1 MSSIQRIVKMETSN
15 LCITC
20 IKIGDKFDAEYVNKL
35 YDMVHRQIDVPFFC
49 FTDNTSGIK
58 EGVTVVEID
67 VTEYSQW
74 ENWWP
79 AWWKINMFVRPEIQ
93 DFKRKI
99 FFDLDVIIHG
109 DITKI
114 LESNSPFALVYSS
127 WKGLP
132 FQVKNPT
139 KSMFNSSVIAWD
151 DAKHIYDHWMQDAK
165 GFVAKY
171 AGTDDFYHNEKIKRY
186 RLPPIIYSYRDGCA
200 PRQENCLEFRP
211 SMGLAILHQHPKNHE
226 LDPNIHII
234 ARYWG

>member
-1 MSSIQRIVKMETSN
+1 MSSIQKTARMATSD

-35 YDMVHRQIDVPFFC
+35 YNMVRRQTDAPFFC
-49 FTDNTSGIK
+49 FTDNPEGIK

-67 VTEYSQW
+67 VSEYLEW

-93 DFKRKI
+93 GFKRKL

-109 DITKI
+109 DINKI
-114 LESNSPFALVYSS
+114 LETNSPFALVYSS

-139 KSMFNSSVIAWD
+139 KSLFNSSVIAWD
-151 DAKHIYDHWMQDAK
+151 DATHVYSHWVQDPK
-165 GFVAKY
+165 GYVAKY
-171 AGTDDFYHNEKIKRY
+171 AGTDDFYHNEKIKRH
-186 RLPPIIYSYRDGCA
+186 RLPPIIYSYRDGVA
-200 PRQENCLEFRP
+200 PRQEGSLKFRP
-211 SMGLAILHQHPKNHE
+211 ELALAILHQKPKNHE
-226 LDPNIHII
+226 LNPKYHQVV
-234 ARYWG
+234 RYWA

>member
-1 MSSIQRIVKMETSN
+1 METSD

-20 IKIGDKFDAEYVNKL
+20 IKIGDKFDAQYVNKL
-35 YDMVHRQIDVPFFC
+35 YNMVRRQTDAPFFC
-49 FTDNTSGIK
+49 FTDNPSGIK

-67 VTEYSQW
+67 VSKYAQW
-74 ENWWP
+74 KNWWA

-93 DFKRKI
+93 GFKRKL

-114 LESNSPFALVYSS
+114 LEINSPFALVYSS

-139 KSMFNSSVIAWD
+139 KSLFNSSVIAWD
-151 DAKHIYDHWMQDAK
+151 NAKHIYDYWAQDAR

-200 PRQENCLEFRP
+200 PKQESSLTFRP
-211 SMGLAILHQHPKNHE
+211 KMALAILHQRPKNHE
-226 LDPNIHII
+226 LDPSVHPIVN
-234 ARYWG
+234 YWV